1 MCRRVEPCFPVEHP
15 HDLSVLQAHVDLKEG
30 GRGLG
35 ERVDGGW
42 KREGWV
48 KGEG

>member
-15 HDLSVLQAHVDLKEG
+15 HDLSVLQAHLVDLKEG

-42 KREGWV
+42 RG
-48 KGEG
+48 G